1 MFVIAARGQVKMTLW
16 RNICFECRLT
26 LKVIKLAIF
35 FLFFFFFFCRNSQ
48 SSEFCKARIEEL
60 EMRGSL
66 YSCSTS
72 SQHCFTFLALFISLH
87 KAHLQADSCAAE
99 VIDNGVAL
107 LVCRGDQ
114 VRHSTREAFAVLR
127 ERAALIL
134 WHPHKVFWFWPKLF
148 RGDVKK
154 A

>member
-1 MFVIAARGQVKMTLW
+1 MTLR

-35 FLFFFFFFCRNSQ
+35 FFLFFFCRNSP
-48 SSEFCKARIEEL
+48 SSEFRKARIEES

-72 SQHCFTFLALFISLH
+72 SQHCFTFLALLISLH

-107 LVCRGDQ
+107 SACRGDQ
-114 VRHSTREAFAVLR
+114 VRHSTREAFAVLG

-134 WHPHKVFWFWPKLF
+134 
-148 RGDVKK
+148 
-154 A
+154 